1 MPITHRNLMNHNAII
16 KSLWETKGIC
26 VIQSP
31 LISQATHSH
40 NFKPM
45 IIRNNDY
52 IIGRKLRIF
61 LLSVRGNKKTQ
72 DNQYLQVS
80 QDKNFMDVKLG
91 AINQYKKQCSEID
104 VPKKFI

>member
-1 MPITHRNLMNHNAII
+1 
-16 KSLWETKGIC
+16 
-26 VIQSP
+26 
-31 LISQATHSH
+31 
-40 NFKPM
+40 M

-104 VPKKFI
+104 VPKKFIWINNKPFFGQNLLLEEPVTLSVVAYIQ